1 MEVGADQ
8 NFHTS
13 CTLVLRNLHGQLVL
27 RFNSPASNL
36 GTNFSHFCM
45 VLTSPLQP
53 HHLLQGKW
61 RWNQK
66 VNNACLNIKWQV
78 SNLLDPSSLV
88 SRHQQLLQCTWL
100 FRQHP
105 WYTPLPCYQ
114 PMSKPR
120 QYYFNAAAYWKKV
133 FTVQLP
139 PLGFPPG
146 PLHSNTRP
154 HTCWTVGEL
163 CGGRALPPTLPTDSG
178 DLSPSRL
185 RWPCPQNF
193 CTTRSPFHIIPCF
206 THRGQGS
213 LFFGIRGETYCLNT
227 HFLKPIS

>member
-13 CTLVLRNLHGQLVL
+13 CTPVLRNLHGQLVL
-27 RFNSPASNL
+27 RFNSPASNSA
-36 GTNFSHFCM
+36 TNFSHFCM
-45 VLTSPLQP
+45 VLTSP
-53 HHLLQGKW
+53 
-61 RWNQK
+61 
-66 VNNACLNIKWQV
+66 
-78 SNLLDPSSLV
+78 SSLITSCKGNGDEIRKLTMHV
-88 SRHQQLLQCTWL
+88 WISSGKYQTCWIRHHWSRDTSSFCSVPDYSGSTPGTLLYLATSQCLCLVNTTSML
-100 FRQHP
+100 
-105 WYTPLPCYQ
+105 
-114 PMSKPR
+114 
-120 QYYFNAAAYWKKV
+120 
-133 FTVQLP
+133 LP

-146 PLHSNTRP
+146 PLHQNTCP